1 MKKFS
6 FPLQFL
12 LDYRKKKEDRLK
24 RELAEVIAREE
35 REKSVLRELEEK
47 INLYREKLREK
58 KQQEDIKMCWI
69 TYLYS
74 YLEKLIRQADNQR
87 EKIRKIS
94 EKRGK
99 LQEALI
105 QAGQERKAVEKLRER
120 RWADFIYQR
129 GKLEQQILDES
140 AIARFKNKTKP

>member
-74 YLEKLIRQADNQR
+74 YLEKLIRQANEQR
-87 EKIRKIS
+87 KKIRKIS

>member
-74 YLEKLIRQADNQR
+74 YLEKLIRQADEQR
-87 EKIRKIS
+87 KKIRKIS

-120 RWADFIYQR
+120 RWADFVYQR

>member
-1 MKKFS
+1 
-6 FPLQFL
+6 
-12 LDYRKKKEDRLK
+12 
-24 RELAEVIAREE
+24 
-35 REKSVLRELEEK
+35 
-47 INLYREKLREK
+47 
-58 KQQEDIKMCWI
+58 MCWI

-74 YLEKLIRQADNQR
+74 YLEKLIRQADEQR
-87 EKIRKIS
+87 KKIRKIS

-120 RWADFIYQR
+120 RWADFVYQR

>member
-47 INLYREKLREK
+47 INLYREELREK

-74 YLEKLIRQADNQR
+74 YLEKLIRQADEQR
-87 EKIRKIS
+87 KKIRKIS

-120 RWADFIYQR
+120 RWADFVYQR

>member
-74 YLEKLIRQADNQR
+74 YLEKLIRQADEQR
-87 EKIRKIS
+87 KKIRKIS

>member
-1 MKKFS
+1 M
-6 FPLQFL
+6 
-12 LDYRKKKEDRLK
+12 K

-47 INLYREKLREK
+47 INLYREELREK

-74 YLEKLIRQADNQR
+74 YLEKLIRQADEQR
-87 EKIRKIS
+87 KKIRKIS

-120 RWADFIYQR
+120 RWADFVYQR